1 MWVQLAIFVVG
12 LVLSYALA
20 PKPKDAEPANI
31 EPGDMP
37 TVDPAK
43 KIPVI
48 FGTVWVE
55 DPNLVWYGDLST
67 DKIKSDGK

>member
-1 MWVQLAIFVVG
+1 
-12 LVLSYALA
+12 
-20 PKPKDAEPANI
+20 
-31 EPGDMP
+31 MP

-43 KIPVI
+43 KIPII